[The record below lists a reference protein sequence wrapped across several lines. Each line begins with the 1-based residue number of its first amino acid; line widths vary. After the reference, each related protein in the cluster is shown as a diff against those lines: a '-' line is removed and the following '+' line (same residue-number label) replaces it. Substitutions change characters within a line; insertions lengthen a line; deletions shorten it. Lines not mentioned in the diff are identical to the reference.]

1 MPDDDSFDLAVVGAG
16 IVGLAHA
23 EAAAQRG
30 LRVVVVERSTQI
42 TGSSVRNFGHVGV
55 GMHVGDA
62 RHYADLSRGIWMR
75 LAEAAGFWLRESGS
89 LMVARADDELAV
101 LEESGVGELLTARQ
115 VADAA
120 PVVGAL
126 GGMRSPLDLQVDPRA
141 AAPAIARH
149 LAERGVEFR
158 WRTSALGAET
168 GVLHTSRGPIR
179 AQAIVVAVNFDVD
192 QLYPELAERYGVVRC
207 ALDMLLADGVGLGL
221 PLLTGS
227 TMLRYSAFASAPSAA
242 AVRARFEREHPEL
255 LDLDINQMYT
265 ERPDGTLVIGDTH
278 VRDIAVSPFQSEA
291 SFSVLERLTV
301 DLFGRPISVR
311 ERWQGVYASAPAEFL
326 IEAPADGVRVVAVT
340 TGIGMTTGLGLGE
353 SVISDLFSST
363 RGAP

>member
-89 LMVARADDELAV
+89 IMVARADDELAV

-126 GGMRSPLDLQVDPRA
+126 GGMRSPLDLQVDPRE

-158 WRTSALGAET
+158 WRTTALEAET

-255 LDLDINQMYT
+255 LD
-265 ERPDGTLVIGDTH
+265 
-278 VRDIAVSPFQSEA
+278 
-291 SFSVLERLTV
+291 
-301 DLFGRPISVR
+301 
-311 ERWQGVYASAPAEFL
+311 
-326 IEAPADGVRVVAVT
+326 
-340 TGIGMTTGLGLGE
+340 
-353 SVISDLFSST
+353 
-363 RGAP
+363 